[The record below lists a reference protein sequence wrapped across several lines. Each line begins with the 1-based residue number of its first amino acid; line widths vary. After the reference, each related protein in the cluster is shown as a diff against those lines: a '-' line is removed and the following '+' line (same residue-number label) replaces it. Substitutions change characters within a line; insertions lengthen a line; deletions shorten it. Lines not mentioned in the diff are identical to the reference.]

1 MIIIQ
6 TQKDIKKYRSLYMN
20 DYKKEYLFNKQDY
33 LKLFDDV
40 MQQDQEQ
47 NVEFLEK
54 SLTKITGRKYA
65 VACSN
70 GTNAL
75 HFALISLNLKSD
87 DEVLTTNFSWIS
99 TASCI
104 SMVGATP
111 VFCDINILNYHMSL
125 DSIKRM
131 YSDKTKAIV
140 YPHLFGN
147 MSDTKEI
154 IDFCKEKN
162 IAFIEDAAQSLGSSL
177 DGVQAGSI
185 GDVST
190 LSFNA
195 NKVVAGIAGGGAVL
209 TDDKDKAELFKKLR
223 RHGNNEMLGYNS
235 KMLLMNAEFI
245 NFRLNRIKEWQA
257 KRQEIAKQYDEQLSE
272 YVIVQ
277 PTTNGLDHNYH
288 KYVIRLQNKKV
299 RDHLKKV
306 LAAKVHYDLPLSENK
321 MYKDIEYRSD
331 KMFISKIVCD
341 TILTLPIHPYMTKQE
356 VNKIINTIIITLEHK
371 KYEFVNNMKKILGD
385 EIFDNSLLNKPT
397 EPIYDYIVEKI
408 YQTPDYIEDEL
419 FKNKQKLKTAFN
431 KFYENII

>member
-1 MIIIQ
+1 
-6 TQKDIKKYRSLYMN
+6 MN
-20 DYKKEYLFNKQDY
+20 GYKKEYLFNKQEY

-54 SLTKITGRKYA
+54 SLTRITGRKYA

-70 GTNAL
+70 GTDAL
-75 HFALISLNLKSD
+75 HFALISLNLKPD

-154 IDFCKEKN
+154 INFCKEKN
-162 IAFIEDAAQSLGSSL
+162 IAFIEDACQALGASLNGIK
-177 DGVQAGSI
+177 AGSI
-185 GDVST
+185 GNVST

-195 NKVVAGIAGGGAVL
+195 NKVVAGIAGGGAIL

-223 RHGNNEMLGYNS
+223 RHGNNEVLGYNS
-235 KMLLMNAEFI
+235 KMLLLNAKFI
-245 NFRLNRIKEWQA
+245 DYRLQRMKEWQSKRQAIA
-257 KRQEIAKQYDEQLSE
+257 KRYDEQLQE
-272 YVIVQ
+272 YVTIQ
-277 PTTNGLDHNYH
+277 QTNADHNYH
-288 KYVIRLQNKKV
+288 KYVIRLQNKEV
-299 RDHLKKV
+299 RDRLKEK
-306 LAAKVHYDLPLSENK
+306 LGAKVHYDKPLSENK
-321 MYKDIEYRSD
+321 MYEKIKHKKDST
-331 KMFISKIVCD
+331 FISKIVCD
-341 TILTLPIHPYMTKQE
+341 SILTLPIHAYMSPQE
-356 VNKIINTIIITLEHK
+356 VDNIINTILIFLDQEENK
-371 KYEFVNNMKKILGD
+371 FLNSMKQLIGD
-385 EIFDNSLLNKPT
+385 DIFDKSLVNETT
-397 EPIYDYIVEKI
+397 EDVYDYIIEKT
-408 YQTPDYIEDEL
+408 YQTPGYIENVS
-419 FKNKQKLKTAFN
+419 FKNKRKLKIAFN
-431 KFYENII
+431 KFYENITRNTR

>member
-1 MIIIQ
+1 
-6 TQKDIKKYRSLYMN
+6 MN
-20 DYKKEYLFNKQDY
+20 NYKKEYLANKEEY
-33 LKLFDDV
+33 LNLFDSV
-40 MQQDQEQ
+40 MQEDQEQ

-54 SLTKITGRKYA
+54 SLTNITGRKYA
-65 VACSN
+65 VACNN
-70 GTNAL
+70 GTDAL

-99 TASCI
+99 TASCK

-177 DGVQAGSI
+177 NDVKAGSI

-195 NKVVAGIAGGGAVL
+195 NKVVAGIAGGGAIL

-223 RHGNNEMLGYNS
+223 RHGNNEVLGYNS
-235 KMLLMNAEFI
+235 KMLLLNAKFI
-245 NFRLNRIKEWQA
+245 NFRLQRMKQWQS
-257 KRQEIAKQYDEQLSE
+257 KRQAIAKQYDEQLQE
-272 YVIVQ
+272 YVTIQ
-277 PTTNGLDHNYH
+277 PTTNGLNHNYH
-288 KYVIRLQNKKV
+288 KYVIRLQNKEV
-299 RDHLKKV
+299 RDRLKEK
-306 LAAKVHYDLPLSENK
+306 LNAKVHYDKPLSENI
-321 MYKDIEYRSD
+321 MYKNIEHKKDST
-331 KMFISKIVCD
+331 FISKIVCD
-341 TILTLPIHPYMTKQE
+341 SILTLPIHAYMSQQE
-356 VNKIINTIIITLEHK
+356 VDKVINTILIFLDQEDNK
-371 KYEFVNNMKKILGD
+371 FVDSMKKLIGD
-385 EIFDNSLLNKPT
+385 DIFDKTLITETT

-408 YQTPDYIEDEL
+408 YQSPDYVEDVSL
-419 FKNKQKLKTAFN
+419 NKRKLKIAFN
-431 KFYENII
+431 KFYENITGNTR

>member
-1 MIIIQ
+1 
-6 TQKDIKKYRSLYMN
+6 MN
-20 DYKKEYLFNKQDY
+20 GYKKEYLFNKQDY
-33 LKLFDDV
+33 LKLFDKV

-54 SLTKITGRKYA
+54 SLTSITGRKYA

-70 GTNAL
+70 GTDAL

-104 SMVGATP
+104 SMVGAIP

-177 DGVQAGSI
+177 NGVQAGSI

-195 NKVVAGIAGGGAVL
+195 NKVVAGIAGGGAIL

-223 RHGNNEMLGYNS
+223 RHGNNEVLGYNS
-235 KMLLMNAEFI
+235 KMLLLNAKFI
-245 NFRLNRIKEWQA
+245 DYRLQRMKEWQS
-257 KRQEIAKQYDEQLSE
+257 KRQEIAKQYDEQLKD
-272 YVIVQ
+272 YVTIQ

-288 KYVIRLQNKKV
+288 KYVIRLQNKED
-299 RDHLKKV
+299 RDKLKNI
-306 LAAKVHYDLPLSENK
+306 LNAKVHYDRPLSENI
-321 MYKDIEYRSD
+321 MYRNIEHRKD
-331 KMFISKIVCD
+331 KTFASKIVCD
-341 TILTLPIHPYMTKQE
+341 TILTLPIHPYMTKEE
-356 VNKIINTIIITLEHK
+356 VDKIINTIIITLEHK
-371 KYEFVNNMKKILGD
+371 QNTFVNGIKKILGND
-385 EIFDNSLLNKPT
+385 LFDKKLLKETT
-397 EPIYDYIVEKI
+397 EEIYDYIIEKC
-408 YQTPDYIEDEL
+408 YQIPEYIEDVP
-419 FKNKQKLKTAFN
+419 FKNKRKLKIAFN
-431 KFYENII
+431 KFYENLRRNTK